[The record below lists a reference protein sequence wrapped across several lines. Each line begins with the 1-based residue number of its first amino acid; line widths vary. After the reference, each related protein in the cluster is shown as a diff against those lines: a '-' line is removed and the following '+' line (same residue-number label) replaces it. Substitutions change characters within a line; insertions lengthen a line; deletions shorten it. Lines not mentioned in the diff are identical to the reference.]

1 MSNGFCTSYSQNK
14 GRFFCADQAYLCRSP
29 AIGRPGGQDPQ
40 VAQIAPVLL
49 RVSSWT
55 SSGRGSKWAVIAAVA
70 SPGSRLRNSAS
81 RLTASHIQGAALK
94 INSCHFCPTDDS
106 ACMKISVIIA
116 SYLVRTG
123 TMELQFWSWDGGFV
137 RVQANFAEQNLLQNQ
152 NRISTLK
159 AV

>member
-1 MSNGFCTSYSQNK
+1 MAFAQAIA
-14 GRFFCADQAYLCRSP
+14 RIRVAFFVLIRLIYVDPQLLVDQVAK
-29 AIGRPGGQDPQ
+29 IPQ